1 MAHPLTTAHI
11 QTKYNK
17 IHSHFHLTMSLETI
31 PKDSHKLMQYSIEQ
45 WFYHGP
51 HTNLCNTVI
60 MTIVSMKLFCLP
72 ATIEMF
78 LPLYRSTNKST
89 VSLKALGSS
98 NRVVMSWNMIPAH
111 CDNN

>member
-45 WFYHGP
+45 
-51 HTNLCNTVI
+51 
-60 MTIVSMKLFCLP
+60 
-72 ATIEMF
+72 
-78 LPLYRSTNKST
+78 
-89 VSLKALGSS
+89 
-98 NRVVMSWNMIPAH
+98 
-111 CDNN
+111 